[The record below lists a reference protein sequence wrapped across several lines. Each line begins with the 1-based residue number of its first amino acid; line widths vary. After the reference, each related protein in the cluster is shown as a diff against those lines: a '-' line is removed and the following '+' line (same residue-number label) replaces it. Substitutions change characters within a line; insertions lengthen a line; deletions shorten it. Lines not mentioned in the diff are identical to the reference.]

1 MDSTEEHESPVEA
14 IPGYEQDITA
24 VGRHRRAES
33 PDDGKDWT
41 EVHELSADEATALT
55 EEHES

>member
-1 MDSTEEHESPVEA
+1 MASDEEYESPVDA
-14 IPGYEQDITA
+14 IPGYETDLQA

-55 EEHES
+55 EEHG